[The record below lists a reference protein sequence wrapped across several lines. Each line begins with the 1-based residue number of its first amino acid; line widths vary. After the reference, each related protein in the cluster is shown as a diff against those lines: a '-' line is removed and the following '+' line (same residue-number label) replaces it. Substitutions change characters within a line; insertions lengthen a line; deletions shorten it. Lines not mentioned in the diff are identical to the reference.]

1 MSNQSLLTA
10 SFGDHQT
17 GGRWGEGSF
26 TYQGLQSNPLK
37 KKKKISYRTHVVVER
52 REGYNMYIGFQGLLE
67 GLQHQG
73 LVMLK
78 RKMGAS

>member
-1 MSNQSLLTA
+1 ME
-10 SFGDHQT
+10 
-17 GGRWGEGSF
+17 GGEKG
-26 TYQGLQSNPLK
+26 PLHIK
-37 KKKKISYRTHVVVER
+37 DSRATPSKKISYRTHVVVER

>member
-37 KKKKISYRTHVVVER
+37 KNQLQNSYGVER

-78 RKMGAS
+78 RKMGDS

>member
-1 MSNQSLLTA
+1 M
-10 SFGDHQT
+10 
-17 GGRWGEGSF
+17 GRRVLYISRTPE
-26 TYQGLQSNPLK
+26 QPPQ
-37 KKKKISYRTHVVVER
+37 KKISYRTHVVVER